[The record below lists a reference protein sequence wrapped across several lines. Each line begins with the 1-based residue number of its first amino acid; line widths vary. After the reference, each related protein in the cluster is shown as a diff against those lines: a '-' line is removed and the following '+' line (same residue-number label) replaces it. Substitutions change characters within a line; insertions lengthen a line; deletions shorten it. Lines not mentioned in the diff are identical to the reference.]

1 MLLAPATTLVAPSV
15 MVTAKSACG
24 VSVSLSVTLLLARLV
39 SVVPVGAAPV
49 SVLLRGPVAFGSMV
63 PLSVMLTL
71 WPLGRFSPL
80 YFPTRRSSD
89 LTEGAK
95 FGFNRAAGI
104 VSVRVRLVT
113 VSGPL
118 LVTVIV

>member
-24 VSVSLSVTLLLARLV
+24 VSVSPSVTLLLARLV
-39 SVVPVGAAPV
+39 SVVPDGALTVTVLV
-49 SVLLRGPVAFGSMV
+49 SEPVAFGSIV

-71 WPLGRFSPL
+71 WQLARFSPL
-80 YFPTRRSSD
+80 HAPVFVSLPGRAAD
-89 LTEGAK
+89 L

-118 LVTVIV
+118 LVT